1 MVNAAT
7 RKAVDMAAK
16 GEIGN
21 GKAYTAMGRIIHIG
35 AVETFGTFQKR
46 PFVLKI
52 GGEGDKYPQE
62 VPFELAGEKNVGKLD
77 GYAVED
83 QVAVT
88 FDLSGRRGKTDG
100 PNGPRWFGSLAVWKI
115 EPAGATVQRPS
126 GGEQADDGAADA
138 DGIPF

>member
-1 MVNAAT
+1 
-7 RKAVDMAAK
+7 MAAN
-16 GEIGN
+16 EIRN
-21 GKAYTAMGRIIHIG
+21 GKANQVVGRIIHIG
-35 AVETFGTFQKR
+35 EIETFGNFSKR
-46 PFVLKI
+46 QFVMRI

-62 VPFELAGEKNVGKLD
+62 VPFELAGEKNVDKLD

-88 FDLSGRRGKTDG
+88 FDLSGRAGKKPDR
-100 PNGPRWFGSLAVWKI
+100 NGNPCWFGSLSVWKI

-126 GGEQADDGAADA
+126 GGEQADDGAEGA

>member
-1 MVNAAT
+1 MAT
-7 RKAVDMAAK
+7 KTG

-21 GKAYTAMGRIIHIG
+21 GKAYTVMGRIIHIG

-77 GYAVED
+77 GFAVED
-83 QVAVT
+83 QIAVT
-88 FDLSGRRGKTDG
+88 FDLSGRAGKKPDR
-100 PNGPRWFGSLAVWKI
+100 NGNPCWFGSLSVWKI
-115 EPAGATVQRPS
+115 EPAGATVQRPA
-126 GGEQADDGAADA
+126 GGEQADDGAAGA